1 MRSKLIATL
10 TAGAIS
16 LGGVVAAPL
25 ASAAVPV
32 VPGTVGESCSS
43 EGQRGQQLKIVG
55 STFEVEGT
63 ATVANFNDTDLPL
76 TQTIREG
83 KTKNWNIGGSIDF
96 DLLKLFH
103 VTFSAGYSS
112 TQTWE
117 VGQTIGPY
125 QVKPGYTGVLEYGF
139 LNHDFEGTHIRCS
152 GGKWVDE
159 GRPFHGNI
167 PKERHV
173 KVSMRENGDN

>member
-1 MRSKLIATL
+1 MRSKIIATL
-10 TAGAIS
+10 TAGTILS
-16 LGGVVAAPL
+16 LAGVLAPVAA
-25 ASAAVPV
+25 AKTPV
-32 VPGTVGESCSS
+32 VPGVVGESCSA
-43 EGQRGQQLKIVG
+43 EGQRGQELKITG

-76 TQTIREG
+76 TQTIKEG
-83 KTKNWNIGGSIDF
+83 KTKTWNIGGSIDF
-96 DLLKLFH
+96 DLLELFH
-103 VTFSAGYSS
+103 VTFNSGYSD

-139 LNHDFEGTHIRCS
+139 LNQDFEGTHIRCQ
-152 GGKWVDE
+152 GGQWVDE
-159 GRPFHGNI
+159 GRPFHGDI

-173 KVSMRENGDN
+173 KVSMRENGAH